1 MSAGRGQF
9 PAGGKVGSR
18 APANEGEGSMPTLW
32 PEDLHHD
39 MIGARH
45 GGLVAQPRTRLAAE
59 RGQGAKAVSRSDG
72 RGKLNVR
79 RNVRQRRGDASLL
92 YLQSGKGTPNPIG

>member
-1 MSAGRGQF
+1 
-9 PAGGKVGSR
+9 
-18 APANEGEGSMPTLW
+18 MPTLW

-72 RGKLNVR
+72 RGKLSVR
-79 RNVRQRRGDASLL
+79 RNGRQRRGRCEPFVSSKRQGDAKPDRGSV
-92 YLQSGKGTPNPIG
+92 SGRPITIKTGVPVRH